1 MSAASPENFIAVRE
15 TPGGPGPYVLR
26 EALAGYADRLRS
38 LKAGAEDIRKRI
50 AQAEALRNRLVSD
63 IIAGEA

>member
-1 MSAASPENFIAVRE
+1 MLGQV
-15 TPGGPGPYVLR
+15 VLR

-38 LKAGAEDIRKRI
+38 LKAGAEDVRKRI